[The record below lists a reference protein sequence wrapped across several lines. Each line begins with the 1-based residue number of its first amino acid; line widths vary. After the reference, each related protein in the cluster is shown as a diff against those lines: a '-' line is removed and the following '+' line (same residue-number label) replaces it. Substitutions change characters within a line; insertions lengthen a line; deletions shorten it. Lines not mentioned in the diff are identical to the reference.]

1 MIRSGRRWGHVLFT
15 VMAALSSVVATSV
28 LLPPSAQAQLSSFA
42 HSAANDFDTLDAAG
56 NNAPSGIWS
65 DGTTMWVADWNDPRL
80 YAYRMSDRSRDPGR
94 DFKTL
99 DVARNEAPSGIW
111 SDGTTM
117 WVADWEDGRL
127 YAYRMS
133 DRSRDPGRGFDTR
146 AAGGNDNRQ
155 GISSG
160 GTTVWV
166 AKGVDDTLS
175 DAVNDNPQ
183 GIWSDGT
190 TMWVADWEDNKL
202 YAYRMSDR
210 SRDPARDFDTLDAT
224 GNDDPRS
231 IWSDGTTMWVAD
243 WNDRKL
249 YAYRMSDRSRD
260 PARDFDTLDA
270 TGNDDPRGIWSDGTT
285 MWVTDDHD
293 DKLYAY
299 SMPIELSALA
309 VTDPG
314 GNEISLT
321 PAFTSG
327 TLSYTATVANGVD
340 EVTVSAT
347 AADENA
353 EAAYLGTD
361 ADTGANGH
369 QVALEEGWN
378 TIEVKEANS
387 SLTYTV
393 RVCRASV
400 NSSAHNPCAD
410 FDTLY
415 TAGNRHPLGIW
426 SDGTT
431 IWVADDRGTKLY
443 AYRMSDRSRDRD
455 RDFDTLDAAGND
467 DSTGIWS
474 DGAAMWVAD
483 DRDDKLY
490 AYNIRH

>member
-1 MIRSGRRWGHVLFT
+1 MIRSGRRWGHVLFA

-42 HSAANDFDTLDAAG
+42 HSAANDFETLDAAG

-94 DFKTL
+94 DFDTL
-99 DVARNEAPSGIW
+99 DAAGNDYSTGIW
-111 SDGTTM
+111 SDGAAM
-117 WVADWEDGRL
+117 WVADWEDG
-127 YAYRMS
+127 
-133 DRSRDPGRGFDTR
+133 
-146 AAGGNDNRQ
+146 
-155 GISSG
+155 
-160 GTTVWV
+160 
-166 AKGVDDTLS
+166 
-175 DAVNDNPQ
+175 
-183 GIWSDGT
+183 
-190 TMWVADWEDNKL
+190 KL

-210 SRDPARDFDTLDAT
+210 SRDPARDFDTRAAG
-224 GNDDPRS
+224 GNDNRQ
-231 IWSDGTTMWVAD
+231 
-243 WNDRKL
+243 
-249 YAYRMSDRSRD
+249 
-260 PARDFDTLDA
+260 
-270 TGNDDPRGIWSDGTT
+270 GISSGGTT

-299 SMPIELSALA
+299 SMPIELSALV

-327 TLSYTATVANGVD
+327 TLSYTVTVANGVD

-410 FDTLY
+410 FDTLAA
-415 TAGNRHPLGIW
+415 AGNNDPRGIW

-431 IWVADDRGTKLY
+431 MWVADDRGTKLY
-443 AYRMSDRSRDRD
+443 AYRMSDRSRDHA